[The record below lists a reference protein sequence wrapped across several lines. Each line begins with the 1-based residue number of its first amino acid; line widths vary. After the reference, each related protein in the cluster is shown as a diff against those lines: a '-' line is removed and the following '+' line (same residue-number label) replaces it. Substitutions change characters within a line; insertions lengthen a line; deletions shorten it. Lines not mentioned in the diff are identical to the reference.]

1 MLIGT
6 YGSYYDSPL
15 DPWSTLSVL
24 IIVLTISICKEC
36 AEDIKRHIADRQ
48 TNLRLTEKIFHTNN
62 NDNNNTLSIFNIF
75 RNCLFSSQKNEND
88 SSNNDNNNN
97 KKDTETIHWE
107 DIKVGDFILLHN
119 NQEIPADMIILTS
132 SDVSGH
138 VYIETSNIDGE
149 TNLKIRNSIK
159 TSPSGSIWKHPSDL
173 KK

>member
-48 TNLRLTEKIFHTNN
+48 TNQRASERVINYSDSHMKKKYYRSNN
-62 NDNNNTLSIFNIF
+62 N
-75 RNCLFSSQKNEND
+75 
-88 SSNNDNNNN
+88 SNNGSNNR
-97 KKDTETIHWE
+97 KETETIRWE
-107 DIKVGDFILLHN
+107 DIKVGDLILLHN
-119 NQEIPADMIILTS
+119 NHEIPADMILLTS
-132 SDVSGH
+132 SDGSGH

-159 TSPSGSIWKHPSDL
+159 TCSSGSVWKTPNDL
-173 KK
+173 NK

>member
-48 TNLRLTEKIFHTNN
+48 TNLREAERIINYSNQNNQHNQNNYHQDIKVKKETEIV
-62 NDNNNTLSIFNIF
+62 
-75 RNCLFSSQKNEND
+75 
-88 SSNNDNNNN
+88 
-97 KKDTETIHWE
+97 HWE
-107 DIKVGDFILLHN
+107 DIKVGDLILLHN

-159 TSPSGSIWKHPSDL
+159 THQSGSVWKNPNDL
-173 KK
+173 NK